1 MDDAQ
6 PPVRLSRLDIGMLIT
21 LVSVAIGG
29 VVGLIAVLD
38 ADSELGAL
46 AIGVG
51 ITFFIVQGGATIA
64 CGLACLARRRLELV
78 ALGGLTATGLA
89 IVLLPLALWLEIDN
103 ETYAKI
109 AGLAYVWSF
118 FSLVVLGLT
127 LATKPVD
134 PLARALYLGAVGAS
148 LLGGILATAL
158 ILSAGGDDV
167 VPIAGPFPAAALGNQ
182 DLLRPLAA
190 ALVVIGT
197 LWFGALAASR
207 VERPAP
213 DLTR

>member
-1 MDDAQ
+1 MDDVQQ
-6 PPVRLSRLDIGMLIT
+6 PTRLSRLDIGMLIV
-21 LVSVAIGG
+21 LMSVAIGG

-46 AIGVG
+46 GIGVG
-51 ITFFIVQGGATIA
+51 VTFFIVQGGTTIA
-64 CGLACLARRRLELV
+64 CGLACLARRRLEVV

-109 AGLAYVWSF
+109 AGLAYIWSF

-127 LATKPVD
+127 LATQPVD
-134 PLARALYLGAVGAS
+134 PLARALHLGAIGAS

-158 ILSAGGDDV
+158 ILSAGGKDV
-167 VPIAGPFPAAALGNQ
+167 VPIAGPFPSAAVGNQ

-190 ALVVIGT
+190 VLVVIAT

-213 DLTR
+213 DVTR

>member
-1 MDDAQ
+1 MDDVQQ
-6 PPVRLSRLDIGMLIT
+6 PTRLSRLDIGMLIT

-29 VVGLIAVLD
+29 VIGLIAVLD

-46 AIGVG
+46 GIGVG
-51 ITFFIVQGGATIA
+51 VTFFIVQGGATIA

-109 AGLAYVWSF
+109 AGLAYIWSF
-118 FSLVVLGLT
+118 FSLIVLGLT
-127 LATKPVD
+127 LATQPVD
-134 PLARALYLGAVGAS
+134 PLARALHLGAVGAS

-158 ILSAGGDDV
+158 ILSAGGNDV
-167 VPIAGPFPAAALGNQ
+167 VPIAGPFPSAAVGNQ

-190 ALVVIGT
+190 VLVVIAT

>member
-1 MDDAQ
+1 MDGVQQ
-6 PPVRLSRLDIGMLIT
+6 PTRLSRLDIGMLIV

-46 AIGVG
+46 GIGVG
-51 ITFFIVQGGATIA
+51 VTFFIVQGGATIA

-109 AGLAYVWSF
+109 AGLAYIWSF

-127 LATKPVD
+127 LATQPVD
-134 PLARALYLGAVGAS
+134 PLARALRLGAVGAS

-158 ILSAGGDDV
+158 ILSAGGKDV
-167 VPIAGPFPAAALGNQ
+167 VPIAGPFPSAAVGNQ

-190 ALVVIGT
+190 VLVLIAT

-207 VERPAP
+207 VERTAP

>member
-1 MDDAQ
+1 MEDVQQ
-6 PPVRLSRLDIGMLIT
+6 PAKLSRLDIGMLIT

-29 VVGLIAVLD
+29 VIGLIAVLD

-46 AIGVG
+46 GIGVG
-51 ITFFIVQGGATIA
+51 VTFFIVQGGATIA

-89 IVLLPLALWLEIDN
+89 IVLFPLALWLEIDN

-109 AGLAYVWSF
+109 AGLAYIWSF
-118 FSLVVLGLT
+118 FSLIVLGLT
-127 LATKPVD
+127 LATQPAD
-134 PLARALYLGAVGAS
+134 PLARALHLGAVGAS

-158 ILSAGGDDV
+158 ILSAGGNDV
-167 VPIAGPFPAAALGNQ
+167 VPIAGPFPSAAVGNQ

-190 ALVVIGT
+190 VLVLIAT